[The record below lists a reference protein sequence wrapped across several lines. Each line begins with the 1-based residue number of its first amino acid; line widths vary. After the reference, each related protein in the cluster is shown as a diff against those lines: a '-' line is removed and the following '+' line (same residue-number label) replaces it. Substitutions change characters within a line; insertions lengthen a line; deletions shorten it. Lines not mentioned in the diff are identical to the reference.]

1 MPPGAIGSLEYHV
14 GLGLLSKLLIGKAMK
29 DSRRKFV
36 KGLAG
41 AFAAAGSAGAG
52 YAAVAQQKL
61 ESSGISEEVSKAL
74 EALQAQLDK
83 LKAASEP
90 VLDRVDALQAATER
104 LDRRQRVL
112 LSLVALS
119 LGLDLAGLFE
129 IAGVA
134 VPTGVEVGVA

>member
-1 MPPGAIGSLEYHV
+1 
-14 GLGLLSKLLIGKAMK
+14 MK

-41 AFAAAGSAGAG
+41 AFAAAGTAGAG
-52 YAAVAQQKL
+52 YAAAAQQKL
-61 ESSGISEEVSKAL
+61 ESSGISEEVAKAL
-74 EALQAQLDK
+74 EALQDQLDK

-129 IAGVA
+129 VAGMA
-134 VPTGVEVGVA
+134 TPTGVEVGVA

>member
-1 MPPGAIGSLEYHV
+1 
-14 GLGLLSKLLIGKAMK
+14 MK
-29 DSRRKFV
+29 ESRRTFV

-41 AFAAAGSAGAG
+41 AFAAAGTAGAG

-74 EALQAQLDK
+74 AALQAQLDK

-112 LSLVALS
+112 LSLVVLS

-129 IAGVA
+129 VAGMGA
-134 VPTGVEVGVA
+134 PTGVEVGVA

>member
-14 GLGLLSKLLIGKAMK
+14 GLSLLSKLLIGKAMK
-29 DSRRKFV
+29 GSRRKFV

-90 VLDRVDALQAATER
+90 LLEQVHTLQAATER

-112 LSLVALS
+112 LSLVTLS
-119 LGLDLAGLFE
+119 LGLDLVGLLEVAE
-129 IAGVA
+129 IGIPA
-134 VPTGVEVGVA
+134 GVEVGVA